1 MNDFTA
7 LVAEKFAKTKSPDL
21 LVAASVNQCFAAGDA
36 SLHEMIL
43 FAQTTLAQPASPDS
57 SRSFFQPS

>member
-1 MNDFTA
+1 MNDFRA

-36 SLHEMIL
+36 SLHQMIL
-43 FAQTTLAQPASPDS
+43 FEQTTPAPPPSPDS
-57 SRSFFQPS
+57 SPSFFQPS